1 LLARLPLRGG
11 PGAGDAGGG
20 GTAARV
26 RVWWVFLSRRGGGA
40 DSREEEASTVA
51 EERDGVGLLRIGNW
65 DLGWLGWVGW
75 FQSPEGDDA
84 EAHAHPAKRAR
95 VWPHVQ
101 ATNSAAVV
109 QPAPMTFV
117 AIPLLYLDS

>member
-51 EERDGVGLLRIGNW
+51 EERDGVGLPRTGNPYGTC
-65 DLGWLGWVGW
+65 LLSV
-75 FQSPEGDDA
+75 S
-84 EAHAHPAKRAR
+84 
-95 VWPHVQ
+95 
-101 ATNSAAVV
+101 
-109 QPAPMTFV
+109 V
-117 AIPLLYLDS
+117 ALNNKSQIFSL